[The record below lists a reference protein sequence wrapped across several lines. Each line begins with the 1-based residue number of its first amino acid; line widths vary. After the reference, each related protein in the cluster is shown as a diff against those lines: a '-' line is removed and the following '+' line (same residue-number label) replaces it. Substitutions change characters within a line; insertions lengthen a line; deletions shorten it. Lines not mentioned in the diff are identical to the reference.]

1 MKKLKYSK
9 TLIVFQDSKNPGA
22 SGASKNRVGPH
33 CAGSCCAASKNPDAS
48 GASKNTVWAPS
59 AGSCSSSTA
68 RASAACSAKATTPAR
83 QRMIRCVGAT
93 QARGRWNT
101 CTARPLSTCSRQLL
115 WSLREALPRAFPR
128 QGVWRDRPEGS
139 RRRALWPE
147 RGANQH
153 QRMSQSGLSS
163 PFRPQHPAVETPP
176 QKRTSRVT
184 INLTKLCPLR
194 NENADL
200 WRRWE
205 LAPALQS

>member
-1 MKKLKYSK
+1 MFSK
-9 TLIVFQDSKNPGA
+9 TARTRAHPVRQKIGSRHYRRVLVAPPARTRTHPVRQKIQ
-22 SGASKNRVGPH
+22 SGHHLRVLAVHPRRGP
-33 CAGSCCAASKNPDAS
+33 
-48 GASKNTVWAPS
+48 
-59 AGSCSSSTA
+59 A
-68 RASAACSAKATTPAR
+68 RRARRKLRPAR
-83 QRMIRCVGAT
+83 QRRIRCVGAT

-194 NENADL
+194 NENANL

>member
-1 MKKLKYSK
+1 MRGL
-9 TLIVFQDSKNPGA
+9 LLRRQQEPG
-22 SGASKNRVGPH
+22 R
-33 CAGSCCAASKNPDAS
+33 
-48 GASKNTVWAPS
+48 
-59 AGSCSSSTA
+59 
-68 RASAACSAKATTPAR
+68 
-83 QRMIRCVGAT
+83 IRCVKKYSLGT
-93 QARGRWNT
+93 ICGFLQFIHGEGQRGVLGENYDPRASDGSVASAPPGRAVAGT
-101 CTARPLSTCSRQLL
+101 PALRGPSALAQGSSSG
-115 WSLREALPRAFPR
+115 SLREALPSAFPR
-128 QGVWRDRPEGS
+128 QGVWRGQPKGE